1 MAKKEESQSADSKRA
16 PRPPR
21 QPRADRQPRKP
32 RKARVTLTVTS
43 VALLMCLLGCA
54 RFSTNQVE
62 NRIGDDGKLT
72 GTIRTKVAA
81 WTFFDSKSNLGQFEA
96 MQTAATQRARVGTL
110 AQESNG
116 TNAVEIL
123 KALAAVVGALP
134 K

>member
-1 MAKKEESQSADSKRA
+1 MAKKLVIEPKMA

-21 QPRADRQPRKP
+21 PERPDRPPRPPRKP
-32 RKARVTLTVTS
+32 RVGRVVLTIT
-43 VALLMCLLGCA
+43 ALALAFTGCA

-62 NRIGDDGKLT
+62 NRLGDDGKLT

-96 MQTAATQRARVGTL
+96 MQTAATQRARVGSL
-110 AQESNG
+110 AQEANG
-116 TNAVEIL
+116 TNAVAML
-123 KALAAVVGALP
+123 NALANIAAALP

>member
-1 MAKKEESQSADSKRA
+1 MTTKKTTKPQRPSRF

-21 QPRADRQPRKP
+21 PPRPPRKE
-32 RKARVTLTVTS
+32 RAKRARVVLTVT
-43 VALLMCLLGCA
+43 ALLLMAGCA

-62 NRIGDDGKLT
+62 NRLGDDGKLT

-96 MQTAATQRARVGTL
+96 MQTAATQRARVGSL
-110 AQESNG
+110 AQEANG
-116 TNAVEIL
+116 TNAVAML
-123 KALAAVVGALP
+123 NALANIAAALP